1 MRPKR
6 RAETRVHVAGPL
18 DCQFPYSRTEFG
30 VAVFYCASGTWETP
44 FRGPP
49 FDVGWR
55 VEQMGLVRNQPVDTP
70 PRGCCTGDLDVRP
83 TSDPSIHRTLPGVAR
98 SVAAIEG
105 ERPRF
110 GTGGAATTVPA
121 ERRMNTCDPANTV
134 LAIT

>member
-70 PRGCCTGDLDVRP
+70 PRGCCTGDLDVRRCP
-83 TSDPSIHRTLPGVAR
+83 A
-98 SVAAIEG
+98 VAAV
-105 ERPRF
+105 
-110 GTGGAATTVPA
+110 AAGLALRAVNPA
-121 ERRMNTCDPANTV
+121 DK
-134 LAIT
+134 